1 MFPQDTDSEEV
12 GIRLRNAGS
21 NGRSRMIEAWPICT
35 NRCLCDLVF
44 TLPFWD
50 VFCFVVSAGQS
61 LNPGICR
68 QSDHDLRIVE
78 VIWVDVKSPLR
89 ISKCPRRIPNSNSIE
104 FPSLHF
110 LTCACFYR
118 RSLHHL
124 KRCRTPNR
132 RGTNKK
138 ESDLLSVQILEAS
151 WPNESWQEQVLP
163 LDLPPRPPILPETPE
178 EAWFHVKWA
187 GPGLPRT
194 PHHCQS
200 SPFDLKFLQF
210 FMNPYF
216 QGKNKGEIWVSLV
229 QRAS

>member
-1 MFPQDTDSEEV
+1 MIYCWILEFPQ
-12 GIRLRNAGS
+12 
-21 NGRSRMIEAWPICT
+21 IEAFCPRSFDKSLLHVSAGHWLRGGGEAIAKFRVEWSESNDRGLT
-35 NRCLCDLVF
+35 NSYNPCLCDLVF
-44 TLPFWD
+44 TLPFCD
-50 VFCFVVSAGQS
+50 GFLLVSAGQS

-68 QSDHDLRIVE
+68 LSDHDLRIFE

-89 ISKCPRRIPNSNSIE
+89 ISKCPRRIPNSNWIE

-138 ESDLLSVQILEAS
+138 ESDLLSLQILEAS

-194 PHHCQS
+194 PHHCES
-200 SPFDLKFLQF
+200 SPFDF
-210 FMNPYF
+210 
-216 QGKNKGEIWVSLV
+216 
-229 QRAS
+229 